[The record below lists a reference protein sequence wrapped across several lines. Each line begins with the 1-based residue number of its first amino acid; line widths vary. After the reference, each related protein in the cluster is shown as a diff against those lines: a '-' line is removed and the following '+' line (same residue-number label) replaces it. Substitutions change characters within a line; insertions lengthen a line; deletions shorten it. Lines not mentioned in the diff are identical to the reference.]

1 MSCGFCFL
9 LLSPNPSITLSVCLP
24 LAGSWAQSVLT
35 QPLSASGALGQRVTI
50 SCTGNSSNIG
60 GNYVNRYQQLMETAP
75 RPLILGDSNQP

>member
-35 QPLSASGALGQRVTI
+35 QKPSVGGALGRAVPI
-50 SCTGNSSNIG
+50 SCIG
-60 GNYVNRYQQLMETAP
+60 SGST
-75 RPLILGDSNQP
+75 LGVPIM